1 MALIFITD
9 NKYSADLKAYKETN
23 KNNAD
28 MHYFVTDNKYKAKGD
43 SIWYFTDNKYKADK
57 KVYWESNKYNS
68 DLKVYKTDNKKFTVN
83 WPS

>member
-9 NKYSADLKAYKETN
+9 NKYSADLKAYKESN

-57 KVYWESNKYNS
+57 KIYWESG
-68 DLKVYKTDNKKFTVN
+68 LIRQLGKVRNIQTSKL
-83 WPS
+83 

>member
-9 NKYSADLKAYKETN
+9 NKYSADLKVYKESN

-57 KVYWESNKYNS
+57 KIYWESG
-68 DLKVYKTDNKKFTVN
+68 LIRQLRKVRNIQTTKH
-83 WPS
+83 